1 MADAETEIQSL
12 KERPQDDDALPSDI
26 RGYHRRTK
34 HAPTRYALGPAFLDW
49 TSQPSPFRRFDGAPR
64 IELPL
69 RDREETAPFPGP
81 ALRSAPLDRMA
92 LGLFL
97 ELGFGISAWKSY
109 EGSTWALR
117 NNPSSGNLHPTETY
131 LLANAAEGL
140 GETAALY
147 HYAQEDHALERRADF
162 ETPLVLPEGGFLLG
176 LSSVPWRESWKYG
189 ERAFRYCQLDVGH
202 AIGAAAQAAAALG
215 WRAHLLCE
223 PGDADIAALLGLD
236 RPDASHRRE
245 EEHPDALLW
254 IAAGW
259 ERAARH

>member
-1 MADAETEIQSL
+1 MAEAEIELQTLNDRLRDA
-12 KERPQDDDALPSDI
+12 DALPSDI
-26 RGYHRRTK
+26 RGYHKRTK

-81 ALRSAPLDRMA
+81 ALRAAPLDRMA

-147 HYAQEDHALERRADF
+147 HYA
-162 ETPLVLPEGGFLLG
+162 
-176 LSSVPWRESWKYG
+176 
-189 ERAFRYCQLDVGH
+189 
-202 AIGAAAQAAAALG
+202 
-215 WRAHLLCE
+215 
-223 PGDADIAALLGLD
+223 
-236 RPDASHRRE
+236 
-245 EEHPDALLW
+245 
-254 IAAGW
+254 
-259 ERAARH
+259 